1 MNLLE
6 IQDLRVHFKDFT
18 PVKGISLAVKSGE
31 FVGLIGN
38 SGSGKSTVAMSV
50 LRLQDDTRLSGKILF
65 RRRDLLKL
73 SEAELNTIRGAR
85 IAMIFQEPMTS
96 LNPLHTAGKQIMEA
110 LKLHTREASR
120 DKVLSLLRL
129 VELPDVERIYNAY
142 PHELSG
148 GQRQRVMIAM
158 ALAAKPDLLIADE
171 PTTALDVTV
180 QAQILALL
188 KSLQQ
193 KLGLSILFITHD
205 LNIVRRLADRVYVMK
220 HGKII
225 ATRVPEDSWDSSV
238 RPPLSPDEKP
248 VLSVQ
253 NLTVHYGKT
262 TAAEN
267 VSFDLMP
274 GRTVGLVG
282 ESGSGKSTIARA
294 LVRLVPAD
302 GKVILDGSDFL
313 TLSGRSLVKAR
324 ARVQMVFQD
333 AAASLNPRLS
343 VGDLVGEGWRL
354 HNKGDARPAVEAV
367 LKAVGLRPD
376 LMERYPHELSGGQKT
391 RVALARVLIL
401 KPAVLILD
409 EVTSSLDIYTQ
420 KQLMTLL
427 TTLQQ
432 DWKLSYLFISHDMR
446 TVRQMSDRVVVMK
459 QARVIEQ
466 GTTEQVFTAPRH
478 PYTRQLLADSFINN
492 PPRSF

>member
-1 MNLLE
+1 M
-6 IQDLRVHFKDFT
+6 
-18 PVKGISLAVKSGE
+18 
-31 FVGLIGN
+31 
-38 SGSGKSTVAMSV
+38 
-50 LRLQDDTRLSGKILF
+50 
-65 RRRDLLKL
+65 
-73 SEAELNTIRGAR
+73 
-85 IAMIFQEPMTS
+85 
-96 LNPLHTAGKQIMEA
+96 
-110 LKLHTREASR
+110 
-120 DKVLSLLRL
+120 
-129 VELPDVERIYNAY
+129 
-142 PHELSG
+142 
-148 GQRQRVMIAM
+148 
-158 ALAAKPDLLIADE
+158 
-171 PTTALDVTV
+171 
-180 QAQILALL
+180 
-188 KSLQQ
+188 
-193 KLGLSILFITHD
+193 
-205 LNIVRRLADRVYVMK
+205 
-220 HGKII
+220 
-225 ATRVPEDSWDSSV
+225 
-238 RPPLSPDEKP
+238 
-248 VLSVQ
+248 
-253 NLTVHYGKT
+253 
-262 TAAEN
+262 AAEN

-313 TLSGRSLVKAR
+313 ALSGRSLVKAR

-354 HNKGDARPAVEAV
+354 HNKGDARSAVEAV

-427 TTLQQ
+427 TALQQ

-466 GTTEQVFTAPRH
+466 GTTEQVFTAPHH

-492 PPRSF
+492 PPRSS

>member
-6 IQDLRVHFKDFT
+6 IQDLRVHFKKFS

-31 FVGLIGN
+31 FVGLVGN
-38 SGSGKSTVAMSV
+38 SGSGKSTVAMSI
-50 LRLQDDTRLSGKILF
+50 LKLQNDTRLSGRILF
-65 RRRDLLKL
+65 KRKDLLKM
-73 SEAELNTIRGAR
+73 SETELNHIRGGK

-110 LKLHTREASR
+110 LKLHTEEATKE
-120 DKVLSLLRL
+120 KVIELLHL
-129 VELPDVERIYNAY
+129 VELSDADRIYRSY

-158 ALAAKPDLLIADE
+158 ALAGKPDLLIADE

-180 QAQILALL
+180 QAQILQLL

-193 KLGLSILFITHD
+193 KLELSILFITHD
-205 LNIVRRLADRVYVMK
+205 LNIVRRLANRVYVMK

-225 ATRVPEDSWDSSV
+225 ATRIPEDKNDI
-238 RPPLSPDEKP
+238 PAHPLPQNKKS

-253 NLTVHYGKT
+253 NLTVRYGQT
-262 TAAEN
+262 IAAEN
-267 VSFDLMP
+267 ISFTLFQ
-274 GRTVGLVG
+274 GQTIGIVG

-294 LVRLVPAD
+294 LVRLIPAD
-302 GKVILDGSDFL
+302 GKVILEDTDFL
-313 TLSGRSLVKAR
+313 SLSGKALIKKR
-324 ARVQMVFQD
+324 ACIQMVFQD

-343 VGDLVGEGWRL
+343 VGDLIGEGWRL
-354 HNKGDARPAVEAV
+354 HNKGNARPVVEAII
-367 LKAVGLRPD
+367 KSVGLNPD
-376 LMERYPHELSGGQKT
+376 IIDRYPHELSGGQKT

-401 KPAVLILD
+401 RPAVLILD

-427 TTLQQ
+427 INLQKE
-432 DWKLSYLFISHDMR
+432 WGISYLFISHDMKAIR
-446 TVRQMSDRVVVMK
+446 HMSDNIIVMK
-459 QARVIEQ
+459 QAHAVEQ
-466 GTTEQVFTAPRH
+466 GTTEQIFTTPNH
-478 PYTRQLLADSFINN
+478 PYTQQLLIDSFIQ
-492 PPRSF
+492 PEQKK